1 MAVDWDKR
9 ATWHWAMALLA
20 LLGVAW
26 IASSRADRVSM
37 GEGVAAGPLPRKG
50 YIAPDLQLQ
59 TLGGETVALSD
70 LRGQVVILN
79 FWATWCPACR
89 TEMPALDQ
97 VYRTYRD
104 QGLQVIAVNV
114 QEDPAGTGA
123 FVQELGLVL
132 PVLVDRDG
140 SVSTRYRVT
149 SLPTTYIIDRD
160 GVIREV
166 TVGGPLSRAYLASV
180 AAPLLAEVGGR

>member
-1 MAVDWDKR
+1 MAVDWSKR

-26 IASSRADRVSM
+26 IALSRADQSSP
-37 GEGVAAGPLPRKG
+37 AASVPADPLPRKG
-50 YIAPDLQLQ
+50 YMAPDLQLP
-59 TLGGETVALSD
+59 TLSGETVALSD

-97 VYRTYRD
+97 VYRAYQG
-104 QGLQVIAVNV
+104 QGLEVIAVNV

-123 FVQELGLVL
+123 FVQELGLAL

-140 SVSTRYRVT
+140 TVSARYRVT
-149 SLPTTYIIDRD
+149 SLPTTYIIDRA
-160 GVIREV
+160 GVIREI
-166 TVGGPLSRAYLASV
+166 TVGGPLSRAYLASTV
-180 AAPLLAEVGGR
+180 APLLAEKGDP